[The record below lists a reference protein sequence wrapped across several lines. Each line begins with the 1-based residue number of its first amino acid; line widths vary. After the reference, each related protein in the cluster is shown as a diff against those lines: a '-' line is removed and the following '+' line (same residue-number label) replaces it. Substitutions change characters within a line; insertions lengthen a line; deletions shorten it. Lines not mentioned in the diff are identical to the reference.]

1 MCKRVSQKAPGEK
14 KKREK
19 YVYIYIYISIYILV
33 YTNGK
38 HSLEKLQW
46 GTDML

>member
-14 KKREK
+14 KRERNM
-19 YVYIYIYISIYILV
+19 YIYIYISIYILV